1 MAHISPKIIQEV
13 KSRNRLEDVLRSYG
27 VELDSRNKALCPFHK
42 EKTPSFSVKPEEQI
56 FTCFGK
62 CNFTGDVFTFVEKK
76 EGVSRL
82 EAIKILADR
91 VGIKLDN
98 TEVKKI
104 NTKFQTYYEIND
116 TVNKY
121 FKNTLLSKEGSEA
134 LKYLTERNM
143 SKELINE
150 FNIGLASSNKLY
162 NILSKKYKTE
172 DLYDLG
178 LVKQINGNF
187 YDTFQNRIIFP
198 IIDENN
204 NIVAFSG
211 RKYLND
217 DLKDEHLP
225 KYLHSKES
233 EIFKKSGI
241 LYNINNAD
249 SYIRQSKEIVLTE
262 GFMDTIRMSSI
273 GYKNVVALMGTAF
286 TKEHLDKILR
296 YKCKVILNLDQDEAG
311 VTNTIKIG
319 DELIKHNIDITVIVF
334 EDYKD
339 SDEFISKKGK
349 DAFEIA
355 YNNRIS
361 FIDFKLKYLKSNKN
375 MKDSVEIS
383 KYINEAIDSLEQIDD
398 DILRELKI
406 TEISKE
412 FGIDDSVIRNK
423 IKVKEVKKKKEE
435 ISKQEE
441 KTKEYNKYDISEIR
455 ILYLM
460 LNYDDVILYFE
471 NSLGYLINSKRSKLA
486 YKILEFKN
494 DNGYFSLFDFQDSIL
509 EDKELNDT
517 LNEVLNYH
525 NNKEYSNEELEDYI
539 NTIKEYSVKKQIEKL
554 KQEMK
559 DTLDINKKIEIA
571 KKIENINKEVL
582 KW

>member
-1 MAHISPKIIQEV
+1 MAHISPKIIAEV

-27 VELDSRNKALCPFHK
+27 VELDGRNKALCPFHK
-42 EKTPSFSVKPEEQI
+42 EKTPSFSVKPDEQI

-62 CNFTGDVFTFVEKK
+62 CNFTGDVFTFVERK

-91 VGIKLDN
+91 VGIKIDN
-98 TEVKKI
+98 TEVKKV
-104 NTKFQTYYEIND
+104 NAKFQTYYEIND

-121 FKNTLLSKEGSEA
+121 FKNTLLSKEGTEA

-143 SKELINE
+143 SKELISE
-150 FNIGLASSNKLY
+150 FNIGLSSSNKLY
-162 NILSKKYKTE
+162 NILSKKYKKE
-172 DLYDLG
+172 DLYDIG
-178 LVKQINGNF
+178 LIKQINGNF

-211 RKYLND
+211 RKYLSD
-217 DLKDEHLP
+217 DLKDDHLP

-249 SYIRQSKEIVLTE
+249 AFIRQSKEIVLTE

-286 TKEHLDKILR
+286 TKEHLDKILK

-319 DELIKHNIDITVIVF
+319 DELLKHNIDSTVIVF

-349 DAFEIA
+349 EAFDIA
-355 YNNRIS
+355 YNNRLS
-361 FIDFKLKYLKSNKN
+361 FIDFKLKYLKSSKN
-375 MKDSVEIS
+375 MKDSVEVS

-406 TEISKE
+406 NEISKE
-412 FGIDDSVIRNK
+412 FDIDDSVIRNK
-423 IKVKEVKKKKEE
+423 IKVKEVKTKKEE
-435 ISKQEE
+435 PKKQEE
-441 KTKEYNKYDISEIR
+441 VKRYNKYDISEIR

-471 NSLGYLINSKRSKLA
+471 NSLGYLINPKRSNLA
-486 YKILEFKN
+486 YKIIEFRN
-494 DNGYFSLFDFQDSIL
+494 DNGYFNLFDFEDSIL
-509 EDKELNDT
+509 EDKDLNDT
-517 LNEVLNYH
+517 LDEIKKYH
-525 NNKEYSNEELEDYI
+525 NNKEYTNEELEDYI

>member
-1 MAHISPKIIQEV
+1 MAHISPKIIAEI

-62 CNFTGDVFTFVEKK
+62 CNFTGDVFTFVERK

-98 TEVKKI
+98 TEVKKV

-121 FKNTLLSKEGSEA
+121 FKNTLLSKEGTEA

-178 LVKQINGNF
+178 LIKQINGNF
-187 YDTFQNRIIFP
+187 YDTFQSRIIFP

-217 DLKDEHLP
+217 DLKDDRLP

-249 SYIRQSKEIVLTE
+249 SFIRQSKEIVLTE

-286 TKEHLDKILR
+286 TKEHLDKILK

-319 DELIKHNIDITVIVF
+319 DELLKNNIDSTVIVF

-349 DAFEIA
+349 EAFDIA
-355 YNNRIS
+355 YNNRLS
-361 FIDFKLKYLKSNKN
+361 FIDFKLKYLKSSKN

-412 FGIDDSVIRNK
+412 FDIDDSVIRNK
-423 IKVKEVKKKKEE
+423 IKVKEVKNKKEE

-517 LNEVLNYH
+517 LNEILNYH
-525 NNKEYSNEELEDYI
+525 NNKEYTNEELEDYI

>member
-1 MAHISPKIIQEV
+1 MAHISPKIIAEV

-42 EKTPSFSVKPEEQI
+42 EKTPSFSVKPDEQI

-62 CNFTGDVFTFVEKK
+62 CNFTGDVFTFVERK

-91 VGIKLDN
+91 VGIKIDN
-98 TEVKKI
+98 TEVKKV
-104 NTKFQTYYEIND
+104 NTRFQTYYEIND

-121 FKNTLLSKEGSEA
+121 FKNTLLSKEGTEA

-143 SKELINE
+143 SKELISE
-150 FNIGLASSNKLY
+150 FNIGLSSSNKLY
-162 NILSKKYKTE
+162 NILSKKYKKE
-172 DLYDLG
+172 DLYDIG
-178 LVKQINGNF
+178 LIKQINGNF

-211 RKYLND
+211 RKYLGD
-217 DLKDEHLP
+217 DLKDDHLP

-249 SYIRQSKEIVLTE
+249 TFIRQSKEIVLTE

-286 TKEHLDKILR
+286 TKEHLDKILK

-319 DELIKHNIDITVIVF
+319 DELLKHNIDSTVIVF

-349 DAFEIA
+349 EAFDIA
-355 YNNRIS
+355 YNNRLS
-361 FIDFKLKYLKSNKN
+361 FIDFKLKYLKSSKN

-406 TEISKE
+406 NEISKE
-412 FGIDDSVIRNK
+412 FDIDDSVIRNK

-435 ISKQEE
+435 PKKQDEI
-441 KTKEYNKYDISEIR
+441 KRYNKYDISEIR

-471 NSLGYLINSKRSKLA
+471 NSLGYLIDNKRSNLA
-486 YKILEFKN
+486 YKIIEFRN
-494 DNGYFSLFDFQDSIL
+494 DNGYFNLFDFEDSIL

-517 LNEVLNYH
+517 LEEVTNYH
-525 NNKEYSNEELEDYI
+525 NNKEYTNEELEDYI
-539 NTIKEYSVKKQIEKL
+539 NTIKEYSVKKQVEKL

-559 DTLDINKKIEIA
+559 NTLDINKKIEIA

>member
-1 MAHISPKIIQEV
+1 MAQISSKIIAEV

-62 CNFTGDVFTFVEKK
+62 CNFTGDVFTFVERK

-98 TEVKKI
+98 REVKKV
-104 NTKFQTYYEIND
+104 NTKYQTYYDIND
-116 TVNKY
+116 TANKY
-121 FKNTLLSKEGSEA
+121 FKNTLLSNEGKEA

-150 FNIGLASSNKLY
+150 FNIGLSGSSKLFD
-162 NILSKKYKTE
+162 ILSKKYKKE

-178 LVKQINGNF
+178 LVKQINGRF

-204 NIVAFSG
+204 NIIAFSG
-211 RKYLND
+211 RKYLST
-217 DLKDEHLP
+217 DLKDDHLP

-233 EIFKKSGI
+233 DIFKKSGI
-241 LYNINNAD
+241 FYNINNAETF
-249 SYIRQSKEIVLTE
+249 IRQSKEIVLTE

-286 TKEHLDKILR
+286 TKEHLDKILK

-319 DELIKHNIDITVIVF
+319 DELLKHNIDSTVIVF

-349 DAFEIA
+349 EAFDIA
-355 YNNRIS
+355 YNNRLS

-383 KYINEAIDSLEQIDD
+383 RYINEAIESLEQIDD

-406 TEISKE
+406 NEISKE
-412 FGIDDSVIRNK
+412 FDIDDSVIRNK
-423 IKVKEVKKKKEE
+423 IKIEKVKKKEE
-435 ISKQEE
+435 VPKKVEE
-441 KTKEYNKYDISEIR
+441 KKQYNKYDISEIR

-471 NSLGYLINSKRSKLA
+471 NSLGYLIDSKKANLA
-486 YKILEFKN
+486 YKIIEFRN
-494 DNGYFSLFDFQDSIL
+494 DNGYFNLFDFENTIL

-517 LNEVLNYH
+517 LNEVMSYH
-525 NNKEYSNEELEDYI
+525 NNKEYTEDELEDYI
-539 NTIKEYSVKKQIEKL
+539 NTIKQYSVKKQIESL

-559 DTLDINKKIEIA
+559 DTLDVNKKIEIA

>member
-1 MAHISPKIIQEV
+1 MAHISPKIIEEV

-62 CNFTGDVFTFVEKK
+62 CNFTGDVFTFVERK

-98 TEVKKI
+98 TETKKV
-104 NTKFQTYYEIND
+104 NSKYQTYFEIND

-134 LKYLTERNM
+134 IKYLTERNM

-150 FNIGLASSNKLY
+150 FNIGLSSSNKLY
-162 NILSKKYKTE
+162 NILSKKYKKE

-178 LVKQINGNF
+178 LIKQINGSF

-198 IIDENN
+198 IIDDNN
-204 NIVAFSG
+204 NIIAFSG
-211 RKYLND
+211 RKYLSN

-233 EIFKKSGI
+233 DIFKKSGI
-241 LYNINNAD
+241 LYNINNAE
-249 SYIRQSKEIVLTE
+249 SFIRQSKEIVLTE

-286 TKEHLDKILR
+286 TKEHLDKILK

-319 DELIKHNIDITVIVF
+319 DELLKYNIDTTVIVF
-334 EDYKD
+334 DDYKD

-349 DAFEIA
+349 DAFDIA
-355 YNNRIS
+355 YNNRLS

-406 TEISKE
+406 NEIAKE
-412 FGIDDSVIRNK
+412 FDIDDSVIRNK
-423 IKVKEVKKKKEE
+423 IKVKEVKKKQEE
-435 ISKQEE
+435 IPKQEE
-441 KTKEYNKYDISEIR
+441 IKKYNKYDISEIR

-460 LNYDDVILYFE
+460 LKYDDVILYFE
-471 NSLGYLINSKRSKLA
+471 NTLGYLINPKRSNLA

-494 DNGYFSLFDFQDSIL
+494 DNGYFNQFDFENSIL
-509 EDKELNDT
+509 ENKELNET
-517 LNEVLNYH
+517 LDEVMKYH
-525 NNKEYSNEELEDYI
+525 NNPEYTNEELEDYI
-539 NTIKEYSVKKQIEKL
+539 NTVKEYSVKKQIEKL
-554 KQEMK
+554 KLEMK
-559 DTLDINKKIEIA
+559 NTLDINKKIEIA

>member
-1 MAHISPKIIQEV
+1 MAYISPKIIAEI

-62 CNFTGDVFTFVEKK
+62 CNFTGDVFTFVERK

-98 TEVKKI
+98 TEVKKV

-121 FKNTLLSKEGSEA
+121 FKNTLLSKEGTEA
-134 LKYLTERNM
+134 LKYLADRNM

-162 NILSKKYKTE
+162 SILSKKYKTE

-178 LVKQINGNF
+178 LIKQINGNF
-187 YDTFQNRIIFP
+187 YDTFQSRIIFP

-211 RKYLND
+211 RKYLSD
-217 DLKDEHLP
+217 DLKDDHLP

-249 SYIRQSKEIVLTE
+249 SFIRQSKEIVLTE

-286 TKEHLDKILR
+286 TKEHLDKILK

-319 DELIKHNIDITVIVF
+319 DELLKNNIDSTVIVF

-349 DAFEIA
+349 EEFDIA
-355 YNNRIS
+355 YNNRLS
-361 FIDFKLKYLKSNKN
+361 FIDFKLKYLKSSKN

-406 TEISKE
+406 AEISKE
-412 FGIDDSVIRNK
+412 FDIDDSVIRNK

-435 ISKQEE
+435 PQKQEE
-441 KTKEYNKYDISEIR
+441 KT
-455 ILYLM
+455 
-460 LNYDDVILYFE
+460 
-471 NSLGYLINSKRSKLA
+471 
-486 YKILEFKN
+486 
-494 DNGYFSLFDFQDSIL
+494 
-509 EDKELNDT
+509 
-517 LNEVLNYH
+517 
-525 NNKEYSNEELEDYI
+525 NEEL
-539 NTIKEYSVKKQIEKL
+539 TIDNFIDDFKL
-554 KQEMK
+554 
-559 DTLDINKKIEIA
+559 
-571 KKIENINKEVL
+571 
-582 KW
+582 

>member
-1 MAHISPKIIQEV
+1 MAHISPKIIAEI

-62 CNFTGDVFTFVEKK
+62 CNFTGDVFTFVERK

-98 TEVKKI
+98 TEVKKV

-121 FKNTLLSKEGSEA
+121 FKNTLLSKEGTEA
-134 LKYLTERNM
+134 LKYLADRNM

-162 NILSKKYKTE
+162 SILSKKYKTE

-178 LVKQINGNF
+178 LIKQINGNF
-187 YDTFQNRIIFP
+187 YDTFQSRIIFP

-204 NIVAFSG
+204 NVIAFSG
-211 RKYLND
+211 RKYTNEDLNNNT
-217 DLKDEHLP
+217 LP
-225 KYLHSKES
+225 KYSNTKETD
-233 EIFKKSGI
+233 IFKKSEVF
-241 LYNINNAD
+241 YNINNA
-249 SYIRQSKEIVLTE
+249 INEIKKKREIVITE

-286 TKEHLDKILR
+286 TKEHLDKIIK

-319 DELIKHNIDITVIVF
+319 DELLKNNIDSTVIVF

-349 DAFEIA
+349 EAFDIA
-355 YNNRIS
+355 YNNRLS
-361 FIDFKLKYLKSNKN
+361 FIDFKLKYLKSSKN

-412 FGIDDSVIRNK
+412 FDIDDSVIRNK

-435 ISKQEE
+435 PKKQEE
-441 KTKEYNKYDISEIR
+441 KIKEYNKYDISELR

-471 NSLGYLINSKRSKLA
+471 NSLGYLIDPKKSKLA

-494 DNGYFSLFDFQDSIL
+494 DNGYFNLFDFQDSVL

-525 NNKEYSNEELEDYI
+525 NNKEYTTEELEDYI

>member
-1 MAHISPKIIQEV
+1 MAHISPKIIAEV

-27 VELDSRNKALCPFHK
+27 VELDSRNKALCPFHS
-42 EKTPSFSVKPEEQI
+42 EKTPSFSVKPDEQI

-62 CNFTGDVFTFVEKK
+62 CNFTGDVFTFVERK

-91 VGIKLDN
+91 VGIKIDN
-98 TEVKKI
+98 TEVKKV

-121 FKNTLLSKEGSEA
+121 FKNTLLSKEGTEA

-150 FNIGLASSNKLY
+150 FNIGLSSSNKLY
-162 NILSKKYKTE
+162 NILSKKYKKE
-172 DLYDLG
+172 DLYDIG

-198 IIDENN
+198 IIDEDN

-211 RKYLND
+211 RKYLSD
-217 DLKDEHLP
+217 DLKDDHLP

-249 SYIRQSKEIVLTE
+249 SFIRQSKEIVLTE

-286 TKEHLDKILR
+286 TKEHLDKILK

-319 DELIKHNIDITVIVF
+319 DELLKQGIDSTVIVF

-349 DAFEIA
+349 EAFDIA
-355 YNNRIS
+355 YNNRLS
-361 FIDFKLKYLKSNKN
+361 FIDFKLKYLKSSKN
-375 MKDSVEIS
+375 MKDSAEVS
-383 KYINEAIDSLEQIDD
+383 KYINEAIESLEQIDD

-406 TEISKE
+406 NEISKE
-412 FGIDDSVIRNK
+412 FDIDDSVIRNK

-435 ISKQEE
+435 PKKQEE
-441 KTKEYNKYDISEIR
+441 IKRYNKYDISEIR

-471 NSLGYLINSKRSKLA
+471 NSLGYLIDPKRSNLA
-486 YKILEFKN
+486 YKIIEFRN
-494 DNGYFSLFDFQDSIL
+494 DNGYFNLFDFEDSIL
-509 EDKELNDT
+509 EDKDLNDV
-517 LNEVLNYH
+517 LQEVTSYH
-525 NNKEYSNEELEDYI
+525 NNKEYTNDELEDYI

>member
-162 NILSKKYKTE
+162 NIFSKKYKTE
-172 DLYDLG
+172 DLYDIG
-178 LVKQINGNF
+178 LIKQINGNF

-211 RKYLND
+211 RKYLKD
-217 DLKDEHLP
+217 DLKDDHLP

-349 DAFEIA
+349 NAFEIA

-423 IKVKEVKKKKEE
+423 IKIKEVKKKKEE

>member
-1 MAHISPKIIQEV
+1 MAHISPKIIAEV

-27 VELDSRNKALCPFHK
+27 VELDGRNKALCPFHK
-42 EKTPSFSVKPEEQI
+42 EKTPSFSVKPDEQI

-62 CNFTGDVFTFVEKK
+62 CNFTGDVFTFVERK

-91 VGIKLDN
+91 VGIKIDN
-98 TEVKKI
+98 TEVKKV
-104 NTKFQTYYEIND
+104 NAKFQTYYEIND

-121 FKNTLLSKEGSEA
+121 FKNTLLSKEGTEA

-143 SKELINE
+143 SKELISE
-150 FNIGLASSNKLY
+150 FNIGLSSSNKLY
-162 NILSKKYKTE
+162 SILSKKYKKE
-172 DLYDLG
+172 DLYDIG
-178 LVKQINGNF
+178 LIKQINGNF

-211 RKYLND
+211 RKYLSD
-217 DLKDEHLP
+217 DLKDDHLP

-249 SYIRQSKEIVLTE
+249 TFIRQSKEIVLTE

-286 TKEHLDKILR
+286 TKEHLDKILK

-319 DELIKHNIDITVIVF
+319 DELLKHNIDSTVIVF

-349 DAFEIA
+349 EAFDIA
-355 YNNRIS
+355 YNNRLS
-361 FIDFKLKYLKSNKN
+361 FIDFKLKYLKSSKN
-375 MKDSVEIS
+375 MKDSAEVS
-383 KYINEAIDSLEQIDD
+383 KYINEAIESLEQIDD

-406 TEISKE
+406 NEISKE
-412 FGIDDSVIRNK
+412 FDINDSVIRNK
-423 IKVKEVKKKKEE
+423 IKVKEVKTKKEE
-435 ISKQEE
+435 PKKQEE
-441 KTKEYNKYDISEIR
+441 IKRYNKYDISEIR

-471 NSLGYLINSKRSKLA
+471 NSLGYLIDDKRSNLA
-486 YKILEFKN
+486 YKIIEFRN
-494 DNGYFSLFDFQDSIL
+494 DNGYFNLFDFEDSIL

-517 LNEVLNYH
+517 LEEVTNYH
-525 NNKEYSNEELEDYI
+525 NNKEYTNEELEDYI
-539 NTIKEYSVKKQIEKL
+539 NTIKEYSVKKQVEKL